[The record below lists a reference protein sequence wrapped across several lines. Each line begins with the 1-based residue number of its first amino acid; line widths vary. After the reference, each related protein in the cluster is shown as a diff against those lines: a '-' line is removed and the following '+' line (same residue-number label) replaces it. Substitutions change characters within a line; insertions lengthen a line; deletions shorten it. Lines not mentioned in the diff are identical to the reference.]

1 MITEVKTSI
10 EGLEIGMYVSRL
22 DRPWLKTP
30 FKLQG
35 LHIKTTDDI
44 EKLRKYCNYVYVDVE
59 KGSAPDPR
67 FWVLKQDPG
76 NHHQPENIRRKTV
89 SAATGHSRDDFSH
102 LRKQHYPTSSK
113 FTRELETA
121 KDVYQEINTDLKQM
135 LSELERGGELNIA
148 AVRKGISD
156 MTDSI
161 IRNPSAMMWIISL
174 RSLDDYSYSR
184 ALSTSVWC
192 ATFGR
197 HLGLEKPSIE
207 TLAIGGLL
215 LDIGKTGLP
224 QDLLHKKGP
233 LSTQEFSQIQTH
245 VDLGVK
251 ILANNSKN
259 NADGGIPMEVLQ
271 MVATHHERA
280 DGSGYPQHLSNTEI
294 PLFGRI
300 AGIVDSYDA
309 MNSRRPHLDADA
321 KPPHEAIAELYALR
335 GGKFQAEMIEQ
346 FIQAVGLYPTG
357 SLVELSTGEVGAV
370 VAINGLRRLR
380 PSVILLLDKDKEPL
394 PQFVMLDLSRES
406 EEITVSR
413 GLPLGAYG
421 IDMNE
426 LFL

>member
-10 EGLEIGMYVSRL
+10 EGLEIGMFVSRL

-30 FKLQG
+30 FTLQG
-35 LHIKTTDDI
+35 VQIKTRDDI

-59 KGSAPDPR
+59 KGSTPDPR
-67 FWVLKQDPG
+67 FWVLKEGTG
-76 NHHQPENIRRKTV
+76 NHQQPANARRHNRIPV
-89 SAATGHSRDDFSH
+89 NVHSRDEFSKV
-102 LRKQHYPTSSK
+102 RKQQYSTSTQ
-113 FTRELETA
+113 FTSELETA
-121 KDVYQEINTDLKQM
+121 KDIVKEINTDLKQM
-135 LSELERGGELNIA
+135 LTKLERGGELDIA

-156 MTDSI
+156 MTESI

-197 HLGLEKPSIE
+197 HLGLEKSSIE
-207 TLAIGGLL
+207 NLALGGLL

-224 QDLLHKKGP
+224 QELLHKKGP
-233 LSTQEFSQIQTH
+233 LNPEEFGQIQTH

-251 ILANNSKN
+251 ILANSKQPGS
-259 NADGGIPMEVLQ
+259 GGIIPMEALQ

-280 DGSGYPQHLSNTEI
+280 DGSGYPQSLANNEI

-335 GGKFQAEMIEQ
+335 GGKFQAELIEH

-394 PQFVMLDLSRES
+394 PQFVMMDLSQAS
-406 EEITVSR
+406 EDITVAH
-413 GLPLGAYG
+413 GLPVGAYG
-421 IDMNE
+421 VDMNE